1 MQQPTIAKFVQESKK
16 KNICKLQERT
26 PDSPKPVQLMPILN
40 LQRDVDKLKQDK
52 NRSVGERIMDYLTDV
67 TVMLNEECSFSCP
80 GCGHYDKQFFHC
92 SKGKTRQE
100 LDVDSVIRFLET
112 IRYAPLRR
120 LAFTGGDIFSYGQW
134 GKLKDYFVENEIYP
148 YLGVHYQNITGEK
161 IKVLKGHPL
170 EIFVTFPMNE
180 KLFSESLESFDGF
193 AVKYLFS
200 VASEDDCS
208 AAETIVQKYN
218 IVNYEFRPFFNGH
231 NLAFFEKEV
240 FLTRDDIASMPVE
253 QRVVFA
259 HQKMNTNFFGQIV
272 LLPNGDVKANP
283 NGKVLG
289 NIHHDHISNM
299 LEKELVGTDF
309 WRNIRNRKPCLD
321 CLFQFICPSPSNYET
336 VIDRA
341 NLCTLYN
348 E

>member
-1 MQQPTIAKFVQESKK
+1 MK
-16 KNICKLQERT
+16 
-26 PDSPKPVQLMPILN
+26 D
-40 LQRDVDKLKQDK
+40 
-52 NRSVGERIMDYLTDV
+52 
-67 TVMLNEECSFSCP
+67 
-80 GCGHYDKQFFHC
+80 FF
-92 SKGKTRQE
+92 
-100 LDVDSVIRFLET
+100 I
-112 IRYAPLRR
+112 
-120 LAFTGGDIFSYGQW
+120 
-134 GKLKDYFVENEIYP
+134 ENGIYP

-161 IKVLKGHPL
+161 VKVLKGHPL

-180 KLFSESLESFDGF
+180 KLFLEGLESLDWFT
-193 AVKYLFS
+193 VKYLFS

-218 IVNYEFRPFFNGH
+218 IVNYEFRPFFDGH
-231 NLAFFEKEV
+231 NLAFFEQEV

-289 NIHHDHISNM
+289 NIHHDHISNI

-309 WRNIRNRKPCLD
+309 WRNIRDRKPCMD
-321 CLFQFICPSPSNYET
+321 CLYQFVCPSPSNYET
-336 VIDRA
+336 VIGRP